1 MAATRSSSPA
11 VATAANQVKREL
23 VYDRYGELFASLYEP
38 SDLSQSPASAQATA
52 PSGPNHR

>member
-23 VYDRYGELFASLYEP
+23 VYDRYGELFAGLYEP
-38 SDLSQSPASAQATA
+38 SDLSWPPVSAQSGA
-52 PSGPNHR
+52 PSGPSER